1 MVVCILIIITV
12 AEDVAVRR
20 RLRFQREV
28 NRTCSTRRNAAL
40 QSTQV
45 RISDRFIRGEG
56 GELTPATFRQSLKTH
71 LFSVYQ
77 YDSTFSAIRV
87 SHVMRSIN
95 AQYLLTY
102 CLFVSVRPT
111 EEPALQHRRCPTS
124 NHHSDNGK
132 VVKTARFL
140 TT

>member
-1 MVVCILIIITV
+1 MVVRIRIIITV

-28 NRTCSTRRNAAL
+28 NRTCSTRRNVAL

-45 RISDRFIRGEG
+45 RISDRFIRGG

-102 CLFVSVRPT
+102 LLIVCLSQYVQQRSHRYSIVVVQHQITTRTTVRLSRP
-111 EEPALQHRRCPTS
+111 P
-124 NHHSDNGK
+124 G
-132 VVKTARFL
+132 F
-140 TT
+140 

>member
-1 MVVCILIIITV
+1 MPHSR
-12 AEDVAVRR
+12 AH
-20 RLRFQREV
+20 RLESV
-28 NRTCSTRRNAAL
+28 IDLSG
-40 QSTQV
+40 
-45 RISDRFIRGEG
+45 GEG

-77 YDSTFSAIRV
+77 YESTFSAIRV
-87 SHVMRSIN
+87 SHVMRCIN

-102 CLFVSVRPT
+102 LLTYCLFVPVRPT
-111 EEPALQHRRCPTS
+111 EEPSLQHRRRPTS
-124 NHHSDNGK
+124 NHYSDNGK